1 MNFVQTGQLTRT
13 VFVHKVK
20 DLNITPV
27 ELDISLLNPRPR
39 ELSHHNYPL
48 TEPIIVRKRKES
60 DELYLVRD
68 GNHRVQ
74 QAKELGNA
82 TILAIIAPNPWPVT
96 E

>member
-1 MNFVQTGQLTRT
+1 MNFVQTSQLTRT

-48 TEPIIVRKRKES
+48 TKHIIVRKRKES
-60 DELYLVRD
+60 DKLYSVRD

>member
-1 MNFVQTGQLTRT
+1 MNFIQTRQLTRT
-13 VFVHKVK
+13 AFLNRVK
-20 DLNITPV
+20 ALNITPV
-27 ELDISLLNPRPR
+27 ELDISLLDNNPKV
-39 ELSHHNYPL
+39 LSHHNYPL
-48 TEPIIVRKRKES
+48 TKPIIVRKRKES
-60 DELYLVRD
+60 DKLYSVRD

>member
-1 MNFVQTGQLTRT
+1 MNFIQTRQLTRIA
-13 VFVHKVK
+13 FLNKVK

-39 ELSHHNYPL
+39 VLSHHNYPL
-48 TEPIIVRKRKES
+48 TKPIIVRKRKES
-60 DELYLVRD
+60 DELYSVRD